1 MHYKTL
7 RGRGPSYDGVDQE
20 CSKSIT
26 TEQQQYIKKC
36 LFLAK
41 KSNLTQKHGCVIVR
55 NKEII
60 SSGYNFKIKNDFY
73 TKNED
78 VKKND
83 VYSVHAEIS
92 TIKKVKNQDLTKCDM
107 YVVRLGP
114 QNSKCFHMKYSR
126 P

>member
-55 NKEII
+55 NKE
-60 SSGYNFKIKNDFY
+60 
-73 TKNED
+73 TKSLDREINL
-78 VKKND
+78 
-83 VYSVHAEIS
+83 HA
-92 TIKKVKNQDLTKCDM
+92 KVSEWYLPVPFFEK
-107 YVVRLGP
+107 
-114 QNSKCFHMKYSR
+114 
-126 P
+126 